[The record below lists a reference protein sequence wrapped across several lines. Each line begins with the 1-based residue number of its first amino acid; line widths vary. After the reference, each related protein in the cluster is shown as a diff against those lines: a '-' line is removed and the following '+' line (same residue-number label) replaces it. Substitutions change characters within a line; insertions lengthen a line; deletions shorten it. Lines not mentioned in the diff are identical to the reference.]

1 MKRPAASA
9 LRLAGGYVLIGALWI
24 LLSGPASEALP
35 SRAAQAR
42 LWQIGLG
49 GLFIATSG
57 ALLFVFARRQFEA
70 RARLEVERLAERDR
84 FQALLHERTS
94 LRQTE
99 TVATESE
106 RIFRAI
112 FEHAAIGIA
121 QVGTDGRMLRV
132 NEHFCSLLG
141 RPERELQNFT
151 FVDITHPDDI
161 EADVSLV
168 ARCLAGE
175 IERYS
180 IEKRYLRPDGR
191 AVWVNLFVALVRDG
205 NGQPAYFV
213 SVATDI
219 NWRKTV
225 EEALADSRQ
234 RLQSAIEIAR
244 LGFWEFNVETRTMY
258 YSHEAIAQLGMND
271 GEVSN
276 SPDEYRSRV
285 HPDDRPR
292 LEAMRQ
298 SLLFGTEE
306 TAEGEFRFQ
315 HKDGSFRDIH
325 VRTVLL
331 RGPDGKRARLLGTN
345 IDVTP
350 ARDSERLIRRLSARI
365 LRLQDTER
373 RRIARQLHETTA
385 QNLAALN
392 MNLARLGRMSA
403 RPDHDPRETVDEC
416 IHLTDTCVQEIR
428 TLAYLLHPPLLDDFG
443 LERATLDYVQ
453 GFSQRSGVATE
464 ARVEGRIERLPD
476 EIELILFRILQESLT
491 NVVRHS
497 ACSQARVELRQT
509 GEAIELEISDNG
521 RGIPPENLER
531 LRAGAPLGVGVTG
544 MSERLEQIG
553 GRLEINSSHAGTTVR
568 AVVPIQNRDEET
580 PASQDCQGEPVRD

>member
-9 LRLAGGYVLIGALWI
+9 LELAGGYALIGALWV
-24 LLSGPASEALP
+24 LLSDHALE
-35 SRAAQAR
+35 SLAGDAARAQD
-42 LWQIGLG
+42 WQVYKDW
-49 GLFIATSG
+49 LFIVASAG
-57 ALLFVFARRQFEA
+57 LLFVFARRQGER
-70 RARLEVERLAERDR
+70 RARLESELLAERAR
-84 FQALLHERTS
+84 CQTLLDGVNAQE
-94 LRQTE
+94 QTDAA
-99 TVATESE
+99 ATDSE
-106 RIFRAI
+106 RLFRTI

-121 QVGTDGRMLRV
+121 QVGPDGRMLRA
-132 NEHFCSLLG
+132 NAHFCSLVG
-141 RPERELQNFT
+141 RTERALQKST
-151 FVDITHPDDI
+151 FVDITHPDDL
-161 EADVSLV
+161 EADLNLV
-168 ARCLAGE
+168 TRCLAGE

-180 IEKRYLRPDGR
+180 IEKRYVHPDGR
-191 AVWVNLFVALVRDG
+191 AVWVSLFAALVRDEK
-205 NGQPAYFV
+205 GQPTYFV
-213 SVATDI
+213 AVATDI

-244 LGFWEFNVETRTMY
+244 LGFWEFNLETRRMY
-258 YSHEAIAQLGMND
+258 YSHEAIAQLGMSD
-271 GEVSN
+271 GEVST

-285 HPDDRPR
+285 HPDDRAR
-292 LEAMRQ
+292 LESMRQ
-298 SLLFGTEE
+298 SMLFGAGEA
-306 TAEGEFRFQ
+306 AEGEFRFQ
-315 HKDGSFRDIH
+315 HKDGSYRDVH

-331 RGPDGKRARLLGTN
+331 RGPDGRPTRLLGTN

-350 ARDSERLIRRLSARI
+350 TRDSERLIRRLSARI

-403 RPDHDPRETVDEC
+403 RPGHDPRETIDEC
-416 IHLTDTCVQEIR
+416 IALTDTCVQEIR

-443 LERATLDYVQ
+443 LERATVDYVQ
-453 GFSQRSGVATE
+453 GFSQRSGIPTDM
-464 ARVEGRIERLPD
+464 RVEGRIERLPD

-497 ACSQARVELRQT
+497 GCARARVELLRT
-509 GEAIELEISDNG
+509 GRTIELEVSDNG
-521 RGIPPENLER
+521 RGISPENLER

-553 GRLEINSSHAGTTVR
+553 GRLEIRSSPAGTIVR
-568 AVVPIQNRDEET
+568 AVVPIPGRDEAT
-580 PASQDCQGEPVRD
+580 PHNEHCQEEPARD